1 MASIPQ
7 GAFAACK
14 IRSYK
19 DKDMMVSRM
28 PSSSGKPNPNKHFK
42 NEKCR
47 FSSNMCSIKY
57 CFLNIFL
64 ISVTEYS
71 PAKYNSKLMTSIWGL
86 YNRYS
91 PHNIKSNDDVS
102 QTGQYL
108 QQSMA
113 VANGSIA
120 KQLANGIEWK
130 FTLDK

>member
-19 DKDMMVSRM
+19 EKDMMVSRM
-28 PSSSGKPNPNKHFK
+28 PSSTGKPNSTKHYQ
-42 NEKCR
+42 NEK
-47 FSSNMCSIKY
+47 
-57 CFLNIFL
+57 L
-64 ISVTEYS
+64 TEYS
-71 PAKYNSKLMTSIWGL
+71 PAKYNSKLMKSIWGL

-91 PHNIKSNDDVS
+91 PHNIKGNDDVS
-102 QTGQYL
+102 QSGSYL
-108 QQSMA
+108 QQSST
-113 VANGSIA
+113 VASNSIA

>member
-42 NEKCR
+42 NEK
-47 FSSNMCSIKY
+47 
-57 CFLNIFL
+57 L
-64 ISVTEYS
+64 TEYS

-108 QQSMA
+108 QQSMT